1 MKLLIKYAA
10 WGFIGGTFAIII
22 LQFLGYESSNQAGII
37 LGCTIGG
44 VIGGIVNQ
52 RQQK

>member
-1 MKLLIKYAA
+1 VKLLIKYAA
-10 WGFIGGTFAIII
+10 WGFIGGTFVIII
-22 LQFLGYESSNQAGII
+22 LKFLGYELSNQAGII

-44 VIGGIVNQ
+44 LIGGIVNQ